1 MENKPQV
8 QEVNPA
14 IIQSLILE
22 GDISKMS
29 QQQKVEYT
37 TKLCQSLGLNVLTQP
52 FQIIKFQG
60 KEKLYATKD
69 CTEQLRK
76 VHGVSVTE
84 STSTTVSDL
93 LIVHVKV
100 QDKTGRTDVGTGAVV
115 IANMK
120 GEQLANQYMKAETKA
135 KRRATLSICGMG
147 MLDESELDTMPTHS
161 VEPIPQDASEEQII
175 WIESLIRTCS
185 LDERKLEQIEVR
197 LSNGMTYD
205 EAAKCV
211 EYLKNNQTDNISAGR
226 NFSQTDIVNKINS
239 EI

>member
-1 MENKPQV
+1 MENKPQI

-37 TKLCQSLGLNVLTQP
+37 TKLCERLGLNVLTNP

-69 CTEQLRK
+69 ATEQMRK
-76 VHGVSVTE
+76 LHEVSVVE
-84 STSTTVSDL
+84 STTEKLEDL
-93 LIVHVKV
+93 IIVRVKV

-115 IANMK
+115 TKNLQPDA
-120 GEQLANQYMKAETKA
+120 LANAYMKAETKA

-147 MLDESELDTMPTHS
+147 FLDESEFDTMS
-161 VEPIPQDASEEQII
+161 MEYNNEV
-175 WIESLIRTCS
+175 
-185 LDERKLEQIEVR
+185 LEQKENYIRELLRTSSLPEEKINQVEYR
-197 LSNGMTYD
+197 LSNGLNFQELD
-205 EAAKCV
+205 ACI
-211 EYLKNNQTDNISAGR
+211 EYLRNNQVDNISAGR
-226 NFSQTDIVNKINS
+226 NFNQTDIINKIKS
-239 EI
+239 EL